1 MEADAVHSAM
11 MPHTPRTHRHAL
23 TVIVGICVF
32 AMIDV
37 RGQAPTSASGPGFD
51 LSGYWSPVLHEDGMD
66 RGAGPEI
73 GDYGGI
79 PINEAGRLF
88 ALSYD
93 PSRLTLRHHQC
104 DGYVAPYQMRA
115 LGNSRAWEE
124 RDPKTQRLVAI
135 HWFSQTFEGKRII
148 WMDGRPHPPAY
159 ASHSWMGFSTG
170 RFVGNALE
178 VRTTH
183 LKQGWYRRN
192 GTPESDQATLVE
204 FFVRH
209 GDRLTHTVVVSDP
222 VYLEEPLVTTTD
234 FYRQPTDHQNWL
246 FPCDDG
252 EQVFGRAPDDVPN
265 YLFGQNPF
273 VKEYRT
279 KYKLAAVGHL
289 GGAASIQP
297 EIVST
302 LVAAKDDASLE
313 RPSRS
318 APATSRAMPTEPT
331 DGEIH
336 ILPVRAN
343 VYMLVGAEGNIV
355 VQVGDEGVFV
365 VDTGSGSRADKT
377 LAAIRTLSDKPVQFI
392 ANTSFLPDRTGGN
405 EVLRKAGADPSVR
418 GTFFSLQFRD
428 AGIGATIMA
437 HQNVQNRL
445 SALKRPADALPTD
458 TFLEERRRTF
468 HNDDAIEMLWQPN
481 AITDGDSLVHF
492 RRADVIVTG
501 DVFTTTQY
509 PFIDVANGGT
519 VDGEIRAL
527 NQILERTVFEHQG
540 QGGTLVVP
548 GHGYLSDE
556 HEVVE
561 YRDMVAIVRDRVRAL
576 VRGGATLEQVK
587 AARPTADYD
596 TRYGAT
602 AGPWTTDMFVEAV
615 YRTIRR

>member
-1 MEADAVHSAM
+1 
-11 MPHTPRTHRHAL
+11 
-23 TVIVGICVF
+23 
-32 AMIDV
+32 
-37 RGQAPTSASGPGFD
+37 
-51 LSGYWSPVLHEDGMD
+51 
-66 RGAGPEI
+66 
-73 GDYGGI
+73 
-79 PINEAGRLF
+79 
-88 ALSYD
+88 
-93 PSRLTLRHHQC
+93 
-104 DGYVAPYQMRA
+104 MRA